1 MYSNI
6 RILFFFL
13 LIGIKVSAQIP
24 ITLEEAYSKAIVN
37 NLDVRGAELR
47 VNFQD
52 RLKKSVVILDPLN
65 ISSDIG
71 QIDTKDM
78 DYEFSVSQTFRL
90 PSFYK
95 RQKQVLREEW
105 QNSLVSVNL
114 QKWQIKK
121 ELGLIF
127 NNLNYLD
134 KKKYLLEKMDSIYTQ
149 YFNRAELRLKKGE
162 TNLLEKATAENLKS
176 QINIQLFNI
185 KKDKDIVIQ
194 QLNLL
199 INGKEYYTNKKEDFF
214 VEKINFSE
222 NDINNHWII
231 QQLEQQKNIEQARL
245 GVEKS
250 KLQPYFSLGYNNTV
264 KRELGELMRLHN
276 ISVGFNI
283 PIFNSGQK
291 AIIEGQKV
299 NQLIAENNKQIGM
312 RELKRQFVELNGNYE
327 KLKSQVDYY
336 QQKGLKNSEEIIKTA
351 NHQFYGGEINF
362 LDWSILVNQAL
373 DIQNLYIDKLKELND
388 KTIELNSLFIN

>member
-1 MYSNI
+1 MYNNI
-6 RILFFFL
+6 RILFFL
-13 LIGIKVSAQIP
+13 LIGIKVLAQIP
-24 ITLEEAYSKAIVN
+24 VTLDEAYSKAIVN

-52 RLKKSVVILDPLN
+52 RLKNSAVILDPLN

-90 PSFYK
+90 PNFYK

-105 QNSLVSVNL
+105 QNSLVSVNF

-185 KKDKDIVIQ
+185 KKDKEIVLQ

-214 VEKINFSE
+214 VEKINFFE

-250 KLQPYFSLGYNNTV
+250 KLQPYFSLGYNNIA
-264 KRELGELMRLHN
+264 KRETGELMRLHN

-283 PIFNSGQK
+283 PILNSGQK

-299 NQLIAENNKQIGM
+299 NQLIAENNKQIGV
-312 RELKRQFVELNGNYE
+312 RELKKQFVELNGNYE

-336 QQKGLKNSEEIIKTA
+336 QQKGLKNSEDIIKTA
-351 NHQFYGGEINF
+351 NYQFYKGEINF

-373 DIQNLYIDKLKELND
+373 DIQNLYIDKVKELND

>member
-6 RILFFFL
+6 RILFFL

-24 ITLEEAYSKAIVN
+24 VTLDEAYSKAIVN

-52 RLKKSVVILDPLN
+52 RLKKSAVILDPLN

-185 KKDKDIVIQ
+185 KKDKEVVLQ

-250 KLQPYFSLGYNNTV
+250 KLQPYFSLGYNNIAKKET
-264 KRELGELMRLHN
+264 GELMRLHN

-299 NQLIAENNKQIGM
+299 NQLIAENNKQIGV
-312 RELKRQFVELNGNYE
+312 RELKKQFVELNGNYE

-351 NHQFYGGEINF
+351 NYQFYRGEINF

-373 DIQNLYIDKLKELND
+373 DIQNLYIDKVKELND

>member
-6 RILFFFL
+6 RILFFL

-24 ITLEEAYSKAIVN
+24 VTLDEAYSKAIVN

-52 RLKKSVVILDPLN
+52 RLKKSAVILDPLN

-185 KKDKDIVIQ
+185 KKDKEIVLQ

-199 INGKEYYTNKKEDFF
+199 INSKEYYTNKKEDFF
-214 VEKINFSE
+214 IEKINFSE

-250 KLQPYFSLGYNNTV
+250 KLQPYFSLGYNNIA
-264 KRELGELMRLHN
+264 KRETGELMRLHN

-283 PIFNSGQK
+283 PIFNLGQK

-299 NQLIAENNKQIGM
+299 NQLIAENDKQIGM

-351 NHQFYGGEINF
+351 NYQFYRGEINF

-373 DIQNLYIDKLKELND
+373 DIQNLYIDKVKELND
-388 KTIELNSLFIN
+388 KIIELNSLFIN

>member
-6 RILFFFL
+6 RILFFL
-13 LIGIKVSAQIP
+13 LIGIKVSTQIP

-47 VNFQD
+47 VKFQD
-52 RLKKSVVILDPLN
+52 RLKKSAVILDPLN

-250 KLQPYFSLGYNNTV
+250 KLQPYFSLGYNNTA

-336 QQKGLKNSEEIIKTA
+336 QQKGLKNSEDIIKTA
-351 NHQFYGGEINF
+351 NYQFYKGEINF

-373 DIQNLYIDKLKELND
+373 DIQNLYIDKVKELND